1 MLTGAPY
8 LFISATVDGTLIG
21 RSQILNVPVAEYAK
35 QTGVLTKEILK
46 SKTWYQNG
54 DKDRYYTFS
63 DDTVTF
69 HEIDDYEHNSW
80 KHKYQIDGNNV
91 FMIESVS
98 IFELFIYSDNK
109 LLTLTTDIFTISTM
123 KRLFTI
129 AAIAS
134 ALSANAQIGYQVSLL
149 DNATGEPRADETVT
163 VEIAI
168 TDSKGKTTL
177 FRTQVRY
184 DKRLRRA
191 IPHRRQ
197 QLHFH
202 RCRLERPTFLHLSH
216 CRRYSDWTQ
225 PNTQRTNSRICK
237 TSWHTD

>member
-1 MLTGAPY
+1 MRLFTIAAIASALSANAQIGYQVSLLDNATGEPRADETVTVAIAITDSNGKAICSERKSATTNDFGVLSLTVGNSSTFTDADWSALPF
-8 LFISATVDGTLIG
+8 FISATVDGTLIG

-54 DKDRYYTFS
+54 YKDRYYTFS

-109 LLTLTTDIFTISTM
+109 LF
-123 KRLFTI
+123 
-129 AAIAS
+129 
-134 ALSANAQIGYQVSLL
+134 NVNHGYFY
-149 DNATGEPRADETVT
+149 N
-163 VEIAI
+163 
-168 TDSKGKTTL
+168 
-177 FRTQVRY
+177 
-184 DKRLRRA
+184 
-191 IPHRRQ
+191 
-197 QLHFH
+197 
-202 RCRLERPTFLHLSH
+202 
-216 CRRYSDWTQ
+216 
-225 PNTQRTNSRICK
+225 
-237 TSWHTD
+237 

>member
-1 MLTGAPY
+1 MRLFTIAAIASALSANAQIGYQVSLLDNATGEPRADETVTVEIAITDSKGKTLCSERKSATTNDFGVLSLTVGNSSTFTDADWSALPF
-8 LFISATVDGTLIG
+8 FISATVDGTLIG

-109 LLTLTTDIFTISTM
+109 LF
-123 KRLFTI
+123 
-129 AAIAS
+129 
-134 ALSANAQIGYQVSLL
+134 NVNHGYFY
-149 DNATGEPRADETVT
+149 N
-163 VEIAI
+163 
-168 TDSKGKTTL
+168 
-177 FRTQVRY
+177 
-184 DKRLRRA
+184 
-191 IPHRRQ
+191 
-197 QLHFH
+197 
-202 RCRLERPTFLHLSH
+202 
-216 CRRYSDWTQ
+216 
-225 PNTQRTNSRICK
+225 
-237 TSWHTD
+237 

>member
-1 MLTGAPY
+1 MRLFTIAAIASALSANAQIGYQVSLLDNATGEPRADETVTVEIAITDSKGKTLCSERKSATTNDFGVLSLTVGNSSTFTDADWSALPF
-8 LFISATVDGTLIG
+8 FISATVDGTLIG

-54 DKDRYYTFS
+54 YKDRYYTFS

-109 LLTLTTDIFTISTM
+109 LF
-123 KRLFTI
+123 
-129 AAIAS
+129 
-134 ALSANAQIGYQVSLL
+134 NVNHGYFY
-149 DNATGEPRADETVT
+149 N
-163 VEIAI
+163 
-168 TDSKGKTTL
+168 
-177 FRTQVRY
+177 
-184 DKRLRRA
+184 
-191 IPHRRQ
+191 
-197 QLHFH
+197 
-202 RCRLERPTFLHLSH
+202 
-216 CRRYSDWTQ
+216 
-225 PNTQRTNSRICK
+225 
-237 TSWHTD
+237 

>member
-1 MLTGAPY
+1 MKRLFTIAAIASALSANAQIGYQVSLLDNATGEPRADETVTVEIAITDSNGKAICSERKSAITNDFGVLSLTVGNSSTFTDADWSALPF
-8 LFISATVDGTLIG
+8 FISATIDGTLIG

-54 DKDRYYTFS
+54 YKDRYYTFS

-109 LLTLTTDIFTISTM
+109 LF
-123 KRLFTI
+123 
-129 AAIAS
+129 
-134 ALSANAQIGYQVSLL
+134 NVNNGYFY
-149 DNATGEPRADETVT
+149 N
-163 VEIAI
+163 
-168 TDSKGKTTL
+168 
-177 FRTQVRY
+177 
-184 DKRLRRA
+184 
-191 IPHRRQ
+191 
-197 QLHFH
+197 
-202 RCRLERPTFLHLSH
+202 
-216 CRRYSDWTQ
+216 
-225 PNTQRTNSRICK
+225 
-237 TSWHTD
+237 

>member
-1 MLTGAPY
+1 MRLFTIAAIASALSANAQIGYQVSLLDNATGEPRADETVTVEIAITDSNGKAICSERKSATTNDFGVLSLTVGNSSTFTDADWSTLPF
-8 LFISATVDGTLIG
+8 FISATVDGTLIG

-109 LLTLTTDIFTISTM
+109 LF
-123 KRLFTI
+123 
-129 AAIAS
+129 
-134 ALSANAQIGYQVSLL
+134 NVNHGYFY
-149 DNATGEPRADETVT
+149 N
-163 VEIAI
+163 
-168 TDSKGKTTL
+168 
-177 FRTQVRY
+177 
-184 DKRLRRA
+184 
-191 IPHRRQ
+191 
-197 QLHFH
+197 
-202 RCRLERPTFLHLSH
+202 
-216 CRRYSDWTQ
+216 
-225 PNTQRTNSRICK
+225 
-237 TSWHTD
+237 

>member
-1 MLTGAPY
+1 MKRLFIIAAIASALSANAQIGYQVSLLDNATGEPRADETVTVEIAITDSNGKAICSERKSATTNDFGVLSLTVGNSSTFTDADWSALPF
-8 LFISATVDGTLIG
+8 FISATVDGTLIG

-54 DKDRYYTFS
+54 YKDRYYTFS

-109 LLTLTTDIFTISTM
+109 LF
-123 KRLFTI
+123 
-129 AAIAS
+129 
-134 ALSANAQIGYQVSLL
+134 NVNHGYFY
-149 DNATGEPRADETVT
+149 N
-163 VEIAI
+163 
-168 TDSKGKTTL
+168 
-177 FRTQVRY
+177 
-184 DKRLRRA
+184 
-191 IPHRRQ
+191 
-197 QLHFH
+197 
-202 RCRLERPTFLHLSH
+202 
-216 CRRYSDWTQ
+216 
-225 PNTQRTNSRICK
+225 
-237 TSWHTD
+237 

>member
-1 MLTGAPY
+1 MRLFTIAAIASALSANAQIGYQVSLLDNATGEPRADETVTVEIAITDSNGKAICSERKSATTNDFGVLSLTVGNSSTFTDADWSALPF
-8 LFISATVDGTLIG
+8 FISATVDGTLIG

-54 DKDRYYTFS
+54 YKDRYYTFS

-109 LLTLTTDIFTISTM
+109 LF
-123 KRLFTI
+123 
-129 AAIAS
+129 
-134 ALSANAQIGYQVSLL
+134 NVNHGYFY
-149 DNATGEPRADETVT
+149 N
-163 VEIAI
+163 
-168 TDSKGKTTL
+168 
-177 FRTQVRY
+177 
-184 DKRLRRA
+184 
-191 IPHRRQ
+191 
-197 QLHFH
+197 
-202 RCRLERPTFLHLSH
+202 
-216 CRRYSDWTQ
+216 
-225 PNTQRTNSRICK
+225 
-237 TSWHTD
+237 

>member
-1 MLTGAPY
+1 MKRLFTIAAIASALSANAQIGYQVSLLDNATGEPRADETVTVEIAITDSNGKAICSERKSAITNDFGVLSLTVGNSSTFTDADWSALPF
-8 LFISATVDGTLIG
+8 FISATVDGTLIG

-54 DKDRYYTFS
+54 YKDRYYTFS

-109 LLTLTTDIFTISTM
+109 LF
-123 KRLFTI
+123 
-129 AAIAS
+129 
-134 ALSANAQIGYQVSLL
+134 NVNHGYFY
-149 DNATGEPRADETVT
+149 N
-163 VEIAI
+163 
-168 TDSKGKTTL
+168 
-177 FRTQVRY
+177 
-184 DKRLRRA
+184 
-191 IPHRRQ
+191 
-197 QLHFH
+197 
-202 RCRLERPTFLHLSH
+202 
-216 CRRYSDWTQ
+216 
-225 PNTQRTNSRICK
+225 
-237 TSWHTD
+237 

>member
-1 MLTGAPY
+1 MKRLFTIAAIASALSANAQIGYQVSLLDNATGEPRADETVTVEIAITDSNGKAICSERKSATTNDFGVLSLTVGNSSTFTDADWSALPF
-8 LFISATVDGTLIG
+8 FISATVDGTLIG

-54 DKDRYYTFS
+54 YKDRYYTFS

-109 LLTLTTDIFTISTM
+109 LF
-123 KRLFTI
+123 
-129 AAIAS
+129 
-134 ALSANAQIGYQVSLL
+134 NVNHGYFY
-149 DNATGEPRADETVT
+149 N
-163 VEIAI
+163 
-168 TDSKGKTTL
+168 
-177 FRTQVRY
+177 
-184 DKRLRRA
+184 
-191 IPHRRQ
+191 
-197 QLHFH
+197 
-202 RCRLERPTFLHLSH
+202 
-216 CRRYSDWTQ
+216 
-225 PNTQRTNSRICK
+225 
-237 TSWHTD
+237 

>member
-1 MLTGAPY
+1 MKRLFIIATIASALSANAQIGYQVSLLDNATGEPRADETVTVEIAITDSNGKAICSERKSATTNDFGVLSLTVGNSSTFTDADWSALPF
-8 LFISATVDGTLIG
+8 FISATVDGTLIG

-109 LLTLTTDIFTISTM
+109 LF
-123 KRLFTI
+123 
-129 AAIAS
+129 
-134 ALSANAQIGYQVSLL
+134 NVNHGYFY
-149 DNATGEPRADETVT
+149 N
-163 VEIAI
+163 
-168 TDSKGKTTL
+168 
-177 FRTQVRY
+177 
-184 DKRLRRA
+184 
-191 IPHRRQ
+191 
-197 QLHFH
+197 
-202 RCRLERPTFLHLSH
+202 
-216 CRRYSDWTQ
+216 
-225 PNTQRTNSRICK
+225 
-237 TSWHTD
+237 

>member
-1 MLTGAPY
+1 MRLFTIAAIASALSANAQIGYQVSLLDNATGEPRADETVTVEIAITDSNGKAICSERKSATTNDFGVLSLTVGNSSTFTDADWSALPF
-8 LFISATVDGTLIG
+8 FISATVDGTLIG

-54 DKDRYYTFS
+54 YKDRYYTFS

-109 LLTLTTDIFTISTM
+109 LF
-123 KRLFTI
+123 
-129 AAIAS
+129 
-134 ALSANAQIGYQVSLL
+134 NVNNGYFY
-149 DNATGEPRADETVT
+149 N
-163 VEIAI
+163 
-168 TDSKGKTTL
+168 
-177 FRTQVRY
+177 
-184 DKRLRRA
+184 
-191 IPHRRQ
+191 
-197 QLHFH
+197 
-202 RCRLERPTFLHLSH
+202 
-216 CRRYSDWTQ
+216 
-225 PNTQRTNSRICK
+225 
-237 TSWHTD
+237 